1 MFNLAQEFQVFMPKT
16 IQHSHPI
23 DNLIETILILVAA
36 LILAFAFL
44 MGTKIVPY
52 FNFNPLQDFLST
64 KTDAVLAKPVFQVS
78 FYIHIASSWLVMSSG
93 ALQLIPA
100 LYRKW
105 PTFHRWVGRVYV
117 GVILVLA
124 CPSGLGLAVDAN
136 GGLAAK
142 VGFTLQCVAWWFLTF
157 QAWRYAVLK
166 QWEKHANAVLRSL
179 AVTLAAMSLRTESY
193 FMFYYLGTK
202 PIETYLT
209 VTWLSW
215 VGNLFIAEIL
225 IFLGWGPYMVKRMF
239 APSLFKS

>member
-1 MFNLAQEFQVFMPKT
+1 MPKT
-16 IQHSHPI
+16 AQPTRPFDILMESLL
-23 DNLIETILILVAA
+23 LIVAA

-52 FNFNPLQDFLST
+52 FNFNPLQDFLGT

-78 FYIHIASSWLVMSSG
+78 FYIHIASSWFVMSSG

-105 PTFHRWVGRVYV
+105 PTFHRWTGRVYV
-117 GVILVLA
+117 AVILLLA
-124 CPSGLGLAVDAN
+124 CPSGLGLAIYAN

-142 VGFTLQCVAWWFLTF
+142 VGFTMQCVAWWLLTL

-179 AVTLAAMSLRTESY
+179 AVTVAAMSLRTESY
-193 FMFYYLGTK
+193 FMYYYLGTK

-225 IFLGWGPYMVKRMF
+225 IFLGWGSYMLRRMF
-239 APSLFKS
+239 KYPITIY

>member
-1 MFNLAQEFQVFMPKT
+1 MPKT
-16 IQHSHPI
+16 APLTRPFDVFVESLL
-23 DNLIETILILVAA
+23 LIVAA

-52 FNFNPLQDFLST
+52 FNFNPLQDFLGT

-78 FYIHIASSWLVMSSG
+78 FYIHIASSWFVMSSG

-117 GVILVLA
+117 LVILVLA
-124 CPSGLGLAVDAN
+124 CPSGLGLAVYAN

-142 VGFTLQCVAWWFLTF
+142 VGFTMQCVAWWFLTL
-157 QAWRYAVLK
+157 QAWRFAILK
-166 QWEKHANAVLRSL
+166 QWEKHANSVLRSL
-179 AVTLAAMSLRTESY
+179 AVTVAAMSLRTESY
-193 FMFYYLGTK
+193 FMYYYLGTK

-239 APSLFKS
+239 TS

>member
-1 MFNLAQEFQVFMPKT
+1 MANTAQRATIFDTIMETLLLLA
-16 IQHSHPI
+16 
-23 DNLIETILILVAA
+23 AA
-36 LILAFAFL
+36 VILAFACL

-52 FNFNPLQDFLST
+52 FSFNPLQDFLGT
-64 KTDAVLAKPVFQVS
+64 KTDHVLAKPLFQVS
-78 FYIHIASSWLVMSSG
+78 FYIHIASSWVVMTTG

-100 LYRKW
+100 VYRNW
-105 PTFHRWVGRVYV
+105 PKFHRWTGRIYAA
-117 GVILVLA
+117 VILVLA
-124 CPSGLGLAVDAN
+124 CPSGLGLAIYAN

-142 VGFTLQCVAWWFLTF
+142 VGFTLQCVVWWFLTL
-157 QAWRYAVLK
+157 QAWRYARLR

-179 AVTLAAMSLRTESY
+179 AVTIAAMSLRTESY

-225 IFLGWGPYMVKRMF
+225 IFLGWGPYMIKRMF
-239 APSLFKS
+239 PPSSLYHKTNYT

>member
-1 MFNLAQEFQVFMPKT
+1 MPKT
-16 IQHSHPI
+16 DQLTQPFDVLMESLL
-23 DNLIETILILVAA
+23 LIVAA

-52 FNFNPLQDFLST
+52 FNFNPLQDFLGT

-78 FYIHIASSWLVMSSG
+78 FYIHIASSWFVMSSG

-105 PTFHRWVGRVYV
+105 PKFHRWMGRVYV
-117 GVILVLA
+117 AVILVLA
-124 CPSGLGLAVDAN
+124 CPSGLGLAIYAN

-142 VGFTLQCVAWWFLTF
+142 VGFTMQCVAWWFLTL
-157 QAWRYAVLK
+157 QAWRFAVLK

-179 AVTLAAMSLRTESY
+179 AVTVAAMSLRTESY
-193 FMFYYLGTK
+193 FMYYYLGTK

-239 APSLFKS
+239 APSSFTS